1 MKNKTPKPRVMWATR
16 ESINLVHLHKTK
28 ADASAWDFAGGYD
41 ARGNSVF
48 RVAVIPLD
56 DTEAIVERAALAL
69 LNEFRRQSG
78 FKATKQ
84 ISDFSEQSQECFGNK
99 ARAALTAAG
108 IPCTKRKARK

>member
-1 MKNKTPKPRVMWATR
+1 MWATR

-56 DTEAIVERAALAL
+56 DVEAIVERAVAAY
-69 LNEFRRQSG
+69 FTDKG
-78 FKATKQ
+78 FTYGDG
-84 ISDFSEQSQECFGNK
+84 I
-99 ARAALTAAG
+99 RAALTAAG
-108 IPCTKRKARK
+108 IPCTKRKALK